1 MAKVRVHI
9 IGNAFGLFGV
19 LMWKG
24 QKAWIDEK
32 QAELMEAAGVAE
44 IIEKTEPITKKYTG
58 KR

>member
-1 MAKVRVHI
+1 MAKVKVHI

-32 QAELMEAAGVAE
+32 QAELMADSGVAE
-44 IIEKTEPITKKYTG
+44 IIERAEKVTKKYVA